1 MRQAARLPSW
11 TRPSGSQAR
20 AKLSPP
26 RTPLRK
32 RLTRAP
38 TMLRA
43 RATTA
48 RHARRALPD
57 LSPMQRRPTPSAP
70 TSRSREGRRGQA
82 ILGQKETASLSG
94 RPIRTAFSR
103 QRESRGRTLSL
114 SLRPG
119 RPRTAPRNPV
129 ARRFKTAPRNPVA
142 RRFKTAPRRRLG
154 APGPMGTMGARSQ
167 RTRRDRAVSSGLLRR
182 ARLPRVLPARPVAG
196 TDRRPPRLPALAGQS
211 AAGPRVGGPRVAAR
225 RRKPRQRLRPLR
237 SRAS

>member
-129 ARRFKTAPRNPVA
+129 AGRFKTV
-142 RRFKTAPRRRLG
+142 PRRRLG

-211 AAGPRVGGPRVAAR
+211 AAGPRVGGPRVGGPRVAAR

>member
-48 RHARRALPD
+48 RHARRALPN

-119 RPRTAPRNPV
+119 RLRTAPRNPV
-129 ARRFKTAPRNPVA
+129 ARRS
-142 RRFKTAPRRRLG
+142 KTAPRRRLG
-154 APGPMGTMGARSQ
+154 APGPVGAMGARSQ
-167 RTRRDRAVSSGLLRR
+167 RTRPGRAVSSGQLRR

-225 RRKPRQRLRPLR
+225 RRKPRQRLRPPR

>member
-43 RATTA
+43 RPTTA
-48 RHARRALPD
+48 HHPRRALPN

-114 SLRPG
+114 NLRPG
-119 RPRTAPRNPV
+119 RQRTAPRNPV
-129 ARRFKTAPRNPVA
+129 AGRFKTV
-142 RRFKTAPRRRLG
+142 PRRRLG
-154 APGPMGTMGARSQ
+154 APGLMGTMGARSQ

>member
-11 TRPSGSQAR
+11 TRPSGGQAR

-48 RHARRALPD
+48 HHARRALPN
-57 LSPMQRRPTPSAP
+57 LNPMQRRPTPSAP

-129 ARRFKTAPRNPVA
+129 ARRSKTAPQ
-142 RRFKTAPRRRLG
+142 RRLG
-154 APGPMGTMGARSQ
+154 APGPVGEMGARSQ

-182 ARLPRVLPARPVAG
+182 ARLPRLLAARPVAG
-196 TDRRPPRLPALAGQS
+196 TDRRPPGLPALAGQS
-211 AAGPRVGGPRVAAR
+211 AAGQSAAGPRVGGPRVGGPRVAAR

-237 SRAS
+237 SRES